1 MADENNYSD
10 LIPALRFNLRETV
23 ADVQCDCPCASGF
36 TDAALL
42 MLLEKHG
49 GDLRAASYEG
59 LLLKAEDNS
68 LTLPDGLQLGDN
80 RDYWLRLASLYRPT
94 VARNIPRADEIQ
106 WSVNSGQ

>member
-23 ADVQCDCPCASGF
+23 ADAQYDCPCASGF

-42 MLLEKHG
+42 MLLEKHD

-68 LTLPDGLQLGDN
+68 LSLPDGLQLDDN
-80 RDYWLRLASLYRPT
+80 SNYWLRLASLYRPT
-94 VARNIPRADEIQ
+94 VARNIPRADE
-106 WSVNSGQ
+106 VTA

>member
-1 MADENNYSD
+1 MADETNYSS

-23 ADVQCDCPCASGF
+23 ADSECDCPCASGF

-42 MLLEKHG
+42 MLLEKHD

-68 LTLPDGLQLGDN
+68 LSLPDGLQLDDN
-80 RDYWLRLASLYRPT
+80 SNYWLRLASLYRPT
-94 VARNIPRADEIQ
+94 VARNIPRADE
-106 WSVNSGQ
+106 VTA

>member
-1 MADENNYSD
+1 MADENNYSS

-23 ADVQCDCPCASGF
+23 ADSECDCPCASGF

-42 MLLEKHG
+42 MLLEKHD

-68 LTLPDGLQLGDN
+68 LTLPDGLQLTDN
-80 RDYWLRLASLYRPT
+80 RDYWLRLASLYRPIRT
-94 VARNIPRADEIQ
+94 KNIPRADEMF
-106 WSVNSGQ
+106 NS

>member
-1 MADENNYSD
+1 MADENNYSS

-23 ADVQCDCPCASGF
+23 ADSECDCPCASGF

-59 LLLKAEDNS
+59 LLLKAEDTS
-68 LTLPDGLQLGDN
+68 LSLPDGLQLDDN
-80 RDYWLRLASLYRPT
+80 RDYWLRLASLYRPIRT
-94 VARNIPRADEIQ
+94 KNIPRADEMF
-106 WSVNSGQ
+106 NS

>member
-1 MADENNYSD
+1 MPETNDYSS
-10 LIPALRFNLRETV
+10 LLPALRFNLRETA
-23 ADVQCDCPCASGF
+23 ADSECDCPCASGF

-42 MLLEKHG
+42 LLLEKHG

-68 LTLPDGLQLGDN
+68 LSLPDGLQLDAN

-94 VARNIPRADEIQ
+94 VARNIPRADE
-106 WSVNSGQ
+106 VTA

>member
-1 MADENNYSD
+1 MADENNYSS

-23 ADVQCDCPCASGF
+23 ADSECDCPCASGF

-68 LTLPDGLQLGDN
+68 LSLPDGLQLADN
-80 RDYWLRLASLYRPT
+80 RDYRLRLASLYRPT
-94 VARNIPRADEIQ
+94 VARNIPRADEEF
-106 WSVNSGQ
+106 NA

>member
-1 MADENNYSD
+1 MAEGNDYSD

-23 ADVQCDCPCASGF
+23 ADSECDCPCVSGF

-68 LTLPDGLQLGDN
+68 LSLPDGLQLDDN
-80 RDYWLRLASLYRPT
+80 RDYWLRLASLYRPIR
-94 VARNIPRADEIQ
+94 AMNIPRADEQ
-106 WSVNSGQ
+106 FNS

>member
-1 MADENNYSD
+1 MADENNYSS

-23 ADVQCDCPCASGF
+23 ADSECDCPCASGF

-68 LTLPDGLQLGDN
+68 LSLPDGLQLDDN

-94 VARNIPRADEIQ
+94 VARNIPRADEEF
-106 WSVNSGQ
+106 NA

>member
-1 MADENNYSD
+1 MADETNYSS

-23 ADVQCDCPCASGF
+23 ADTECDCPCASGF

-42 MLLEKHG
+42 TLLEKHD

-59 LLLKAEDNS
+59 LLLKAEDTS
-68 LTLPDGLQLGDN
+68 LTLPDGLQLSDN

-94 VARNIPRADEIQ
+94 VAHNIPRADEEF
-106 WSVNSGQ
+106 NA

>member
-1 MADENNYSD
+1 MPENNDYSS
-10 LIPALRFNLRETV
+10 LIPVLRFNLRETA
-23 ADVQCDCPCASGF
+23 ADSECDCPCASGF

-59 LLLKAEDNS
+59 LLLKAEDTS

-94 VARNIPRADEIQ
+94 IARNIPRADEEF
-106 WSVNSGQ
+106 NA